1 MQRDLAYLI
10 DILQAA
16 RLVQAGIQGISKK
29 VFFDDW
35 MRQSAV
41 IRQLEIVGEAAK
53 RLSDDFRHAHQE
65 IPWRSIAGMRDIL
78 IHEYASVDLEEVW
91 KAAQED
97 VPRLIALIE
106 PLVPPL
112 D

>member
-1 MQRDLAYLI
+1 MQRDQAYLI

-16 RLVQAGIQGISKK
+16 RLVQAAVESVSKEL
-29 VFFDDW
+29 FFDDW

-41 IRQLEIVGEAAK
+41 IRQLAIIGEAAK
-53 RLSDDFRHAHQE
+53 RLSEDFRNAHQE

-78 IHEYASVDLEEVW
+78 VHEYASVDLEEVW
-91 KAAQED
+91 KAARED
-97 VPRLIALIE
+97 VPRLIMWIE
-106 PLVPPL
+106 PFVPPV